1 MNRSYSKI
9 RHIQEANDRLE
20 KRLLS
25 EQPEVLN
32 NKDQELLDK
41 ACMTWKSFKNTS
53 TPEEIQKAKDWTKQY
68 TKTNSPFDMDVACKS
83 KATISIKSDDDRKVL
98 NGVIN
103 LSWM

>member
-9 RHIQEANDRLE
+9 RHIQEANARLE

-25 EQPEVLN
+25 EQPDLPS
-32 NKDQELLDK
+32 DQALLDK
-41 ACMTWKSFKNTS
+41 ACMTWRRFKENS

-68 TKTNSPFDMDVACKS
+68 TKTQYPYDMDVVCKS
-83 KATISIKSDDDRKVL
+83 KAPSGVGSDRDREVL

-103 LSWM
+103 LAWLK